1 MAKPTL
7 SYPKARQIAA
17 NPKDAEQYI
26 AELVRENWR
35 LKSAIDKITE
45 TARNAQSK

>member
-1 MAKPTL
+1 MAKSAL

-26 AELVRENWR
+26 AELVRKVWR
-35 LKSAIDKITE
+35 LESALKKIAE
-45 TARNAQSK
+45 TANAAQTK